1 MNNLIPYEAR
11 SNDFSYGDCSAG
23 NNRLAFQPHLHYHIE
38 FIYMLEGRTECRVG
52 SSTYTIESG
61 DFIMI
66 FPNQVHSFVSNGP
79 EKYYIFIINPDL
91 TQELSTSFSQSLPT
105 NPVIKNI
112 GSDDSISVLLHQL
125 IRFDKKYSDVKWTS
139 TEEMRHFL
147 DMSRKGILLAFFS
160 EVLSRYELKDINRGT
175 GSDSRA
181 LRAIVNYCSQN
192 FSREMSLATLE
203 EELHLNRYYIS
214 HLFSAHMGMR
224 FTDYVNSLRIYEA
237 CKYLRFSD
245 MSVTEIS
252 ALVGFGTPRTFN
264 RAFQKQMDTSP
275 LSYRLN
281 PPSDS
286 GENILHSSIP
296 VLKKN

>member
-1 MNNLIPYEAR
+1 MNNSIPYEAR
-11 SNDFSYGDCSAG
+11 SSDFNYTDFSAG
-23 NNRLAFQPHLHYHIE
+23 NHRLAFQPHLHYHIE
-38 FIYMLEGRTECRVG
+38 FIYMIEGHTECRVG
-52 SSTYTIESG
+52 SSTHTIESG

-66 FPNQVHSFVSNGP
+66 FPNQVHSFVSSGP

-91 TQELSTSFSQSLPT
+91 TPELSIPLLQSIPT
-105 NPVIKNI
+105 DPVIKNI

-125 IRFDKKYSDVKWTS
+125 MHLDAKCSDTKLTS
-139 TEEMRHFL
+139 TEEKRHFL

-160 EVLSRYELKDINRGT
+160 EVLSRYELRDIKRGA

-181 LRAIVNYCSQN
+181 LRAIVNYCAQN
-192 FSREMSLATLE
+192 FSRDLSLATLE

-214 HLFSAHMGMR
+214 HLFSSHMSMR
-224 FTDYVNSLRIYEA
+224 FNDYVNSLRIYEA
-237 CKYLRFSD
+237 CKYLRLSD

-264 RAFQKQMDTSP
+264 RAFRKQMDTSP

-281 PPSDS
+281 PPSDLD
-286 GENILHSSIP
+286 ENLLHSSIP
-296 VLKKN
+296 VLRQ